1 MDLAALTGPRLFII
15 LGVTDPPEFPLNRYL
30 PALATA
36 CALFVAVPCQGQ
48 QSERSAQRDV
58 VVIATPGDIN
68 TPIPTVN
75 DNLTN
80 YEVINLLYLRLAELG
95 PTLSTVGDRGFRPM
109 LARSWRRR
117 NAVTLAFDLDPRATW
132 HDGKPV
138 TAADV
143 VFSYQRAIELSD
155 VASVLRRITSVK
167 AEGNRRV
174 VFTFSQPYGE
184 QFYDATYHLLIV
196 PSHLLAS
203 VPRDSLPTSAFARN
217 PVGNGPFRW
226 SRHVPGQLIELV
238 ANERFFLGAPTVKRV
253 IFRVATDAEARINMI
268 LSGEADVVPYLNPSA
283 QSRARQDSTLEL
295 VPVMSASLTYALFNQ
310 RANGDRSKPH
320 PILTDRNVRRALL
333 LALDR
338 DAMIRAAYG
347 GHATVADGPVPQTL
361 SWIKTPGLVPLKQD
375 RALARTLLR
384 DAGWADSNGDD
395 ILDKDGMPLELAI
408 NVPNN
413 TPQRPMMAQAMQAQ
427 FREIGVKLNV
437 LLVDAGVFIQ
447 RRNNGQFDI
456 DMSSAN
462 LDPTP
467 SGWSWSW
474 SCAGAG
480 KPGRGVGSYCNP
492 RIDSLL
498 ERANSAPDPVPF
510 FRQILGIIREDVPAI
525 FLAAPSMVVAVHERF
540 SNRPFRAETPW
551 LSLREWRV
559 RPVSSS
565 SVRGRGTD

>member
-1 MDLAALTGPRLFII
+1 MDLAALTGPCLFII
-15 LGVTDPPEFPLNRYL
+15 LAQPTYPEFPLNRYL
-30 PALATA
+30 PGLAFAGALLIATPGRA
-36 CALFVAVPCQGQ
+36 QVSDQGNDR
-48 QSERSAQRDV
+48 RSTT

-117 NAVTLAFDLDPRATW
+117 DSLTLAFDLDPRATW

-138 TAADV
+138 TSADV

-155 VASVLRRITSVK
+155 VAGILRRITGVK
-167 AEGNRRV
+167 PEGDRRV

-196 PSHLLAS
+196 PRHLLAGI
-203 VPRDSLPTSAFARN
+203 PRDSLPTSAFARN

-226 SRHVPGQLIELV
+226 SRHVPGQLIEL
-238 ANERFFLGAPTVKRV
+238 AAYERFFLGAPAVKRV

-268 LSGEADVVPYLNPSA
+268 LSDEADVVPYLNPAA
-283 QSRARQDSTLEL
+283 QTRARQDSSLEL
-295 VPVMSASLTYALFNQ
+295 VPVVSPALTYALFNQ

-320 PILTDRNVRRALL
+320 PILTDRNIRRALL

-338 DAMIRAAYG
+338 ESMVKAAYAG
-347 GHATVADGPVPQTL
+347 QATVADGPVPQTL
-361 SWIKTPGLVPLKQD
+361 SWVKTPGQQPVKQD
-375 RALARTLLR
+375 REQARTLLR
-384 DAGWADSNGDD
+384 NAGWTDSDGDGT
-395 ILDKDGMPLELAI
+395 LDKGGVPLELSI

-413 TPQRPMMAQAMQAQ
+413 TPQRPMLAQAMQAQ

-437 LLVDAGVFIQ
+437 QLVDGSVFLE
-447 RRNNGQFDI
+447 RRNSGQFDI

-467 SGWSWSW
+467 SGWIWSW
-474 SCAGAG
+474 SCDGSG
-480 KPGRGVGSYCNP
+480 KPRRGVGSYCNP

-498 ERANSAPDPVPF
+498 ERANSARDPVPY
-510 FRQILGIIREDVPAI
+510 FRQILGIIQEDVPAI
-525 FLAAPSMVVAVHERF
+525 FLAAPSMVVAVDERF
-540 SNRPFRAETPW
+540 SHRPFRAETPW

-559 RPVSSS
+559 RPGNSRS
-565 SVRGRGTD
+565 RGTD

>member
-1 MDLAALTGPRLFII
+1 MQ
-15 LGVTDPPEFPLNRYL
+15 RYL
-30 PALATA
+30 PGLASA
-36 CALFVAVPCQGQ
+36 CALFLAHPCLAQAPDR
-48 QSERSAQRDV
+48 EAQRDV
-58 VVIATPGDIN
+58 VVIAMPGDIT

-95 PTLSTVGDRGFRPM
+95 PTLTTVGDRGFRPM

-117 NAVTLAFDLDPRATW
+117 NPTTLAFDLDPRATW

-155 VASVLRRITSVK
+155 VAAAFRRITSVK
-167 AEGNRRV
+167 AEGDRRV
-174 VFTFSQPYGE
+174 VFTFSRPYGE

-196 PSHLLAS
+196 PQHLLAS

-226 SRHVPGQLIELV
+226 SRHVPGQLIELA
-238 ANERFFLGAPTVKRV
+238 ANETFFLGAPAVKRV

-268 LSGEADVVPYLNPSA
+268 LSGEADVVPYLNPAA
-283 QSRARQDSTLEL
+283 QARARQDSSLEL
-295 VPVMSASLTYALFNQ
+295 VPVMSSTLTYALFNQ
-310 RANGDRSKPH
+310 KANGDRSKPH
-320 PILTDRNVRRALL
+320 PILTDRNVRLALL

-338 DAMIRAAYG
+338 ETIVRAAYA

-361 SWIKTPGLVPLKQD
+361 AWVKTPGQPVVKQD
-375 RALARTLLR
+375 RERARTLLR
-384 DAGWADSNGDD
+384 AAGWVDSNGDG
-395 ILDKDGMPLELAI
+395 ILDRNGTPLELSI

-413 TPQRPMMAQAMQAQ
+413 TTQRPMMAQAMQAQ
-427 FREIGVKLNV
+427 LREIGVKLNV
-437 LLVDAGVFIQ
+437 LLMDNNVFVE

-456 DMSSAN
+456 DMSAAN

-467 SGWSWSW
+467 SGWIWSW
-474 SCAGAG
+474 SCDGAG
-480 KPGRGVGSYCNP
+480 KARRGVGSYCNP

-498 ERANSAPDPVPF
+498 DRANAAREPVPL
-510 FRQILGIIREDVPAI
+510 FRQVLGIIREDVPAI
-525 FLAAPSMVVAVHERF
+525 FLAAPSMVVAVEDRF

-559 RPVSSS
+559 RPPGAAARS
-565 SVRGRGTD
+565 RGTD